1 MPSIAQELRDILQ
14 VHGHIEYVSLKTAS
28 EDAAYV
34 GQMHVAKIANAVT
47 EYVQHA
53 GGDDVVT
60 FIAKLAEDLEH
71 PLDAVSKLKVA
82 AAMTVDQVLTKA
94 AQDAELSTHERA
106 ALLNTRTYGREVFA
120 EILRGVL

>member
-1 MPSIAQELRDILQ
+1 MSSIAQDLRDILQ
-14 VHGHIEYVSLKTAS
+14 LHGHLEYVSMKTAS
-28 EDAAYV
+28 EEATYI
-34 GQMHVAKIANAVT
+34 GQVHVAKIANAVT

-53 GGDDVVT
+53 GGNDVVT
-60 FIAKLAEDLEH
+60 FISKLAEDLSH

-94 AQDAELSTHERA
+94 AQDVELSAHERDE
-106 ALLNTRTYGREVFA
+106 LLSTRTYGREVFA